1 MRSCAW
7 LSAAVARERGDESSG
22 RKCRSMPRLKDDGV
36 DLVPNV
42 IDLTSLSF
50 QERLAIGLMR
60 LKAQRRLTNKDLA
73 DQLGVSEAYM
83 SQVTRGMRD
92 VKLSTLDK
100 MQREWNVTIEDLFR
114 ISESDLARIAA
125 WRARRRKQNTTDEP
139 T

>member
-1 MRSCAW
+1 MG
-7 LSAAVARERGDESSG
+7 RERVDENSARG
-22 RKCRSMPRLKDDGV
+22 CRSMSRLKNDGADQV
-36 DLVPNV
+36 SNA

-100 MQREWNVTIEDLFR
+100 MQREWNVTIEDLFK

-125 WRARRRKQNTTDEP
+125 WRARRRKKKTTADP

>member
-1 MRSCAW
+1 
-7 LSAAVARERGDESSG
+7 
-22 RKCRSMPRLKDDGV
+22 MPRLTDHGTDQLSNEV
-36 DLVPNV
+36 DLK
-42 IDLTSLSF
+42 SLSF
-50 QERLAIGLMR
+50 QERLANGLMR

-73 DQLGVSEAYM
+73 EQLGVSEAYM

-114 ISESDLARIAA
+114 VSDNDLARIAA
-125 WRARRRKQNTTDEP
+125 WRARRRKKKATDEL

>member
-1 MRSCAW
+1 MTR
-7 LSAAVARERGDESSG
+7 VR
-22 RKCRSMPRLKDDGV
+22 DDGADQLSNMF
-36 DLVPNV
+36 DLK
-42 IDLTSLSF
+42 SLSF

-73 DQLGVSEAYM
+73 EQLGVSEAYM

-114 ISESDLARIAA
+114 VSDSDLARIAA
-125 WRARRRKQNTTDEP
+125 WRARRRKKNATDEP

>member
-1 MRSCAW
+1 MTR
-7 LSAAVARERGDESSG
+7 VR
-22 RKCRSMPRLKDDGV
+22 DDGTDQLSNVV
-36 DLVPNV
+36 DLK
-42 IDLTSLSF
+42 SLSF

-73 DQLGVSEAYM
+73 EQLGVSEAYM

-114 ISESDLARIAA
+114 VSDSDLARIAA
-125 WRARRRKQNTTDEP
+125 WRARRRKKKPTDEL

>member
-1 MRSCAW
+1 MTR
-7 LSAAVARERGDESSG
+7 VR
-22 RKCRSMPRLKDDGV
+22 DDGADQLSNMV
-36 DLVPNV
+36 DLK
-42 IDLTSLSF
+42 SLSF

-73 DQLGVSEAYM
+73 EQLGVSEAYM

-100 MQREWNVTIEDLFR
+100 MQREWDVTIEDLFR
-114 ISESDLARIAA
+114 VSDSDLARIAA
-125 WRARRRKQNTTDEP
+125 WRARRRKKKGTDEP

>member
-1 MRSCAW
+1 MS
-7 LSAAVARERGDESSG
+7 
-22 RKCRSMPRLKDDGV
+22 RLKDDGADQV
-36 DLVPNV
+36 SNA

-50 QERLAIGLMR
+50 RERLAIGLMR

-114 ISESDLARIAA
+114 ISESDLDRIAA
-125 WRARRRKQNTTDEP
+125 WRARRRKKKPTNEP

>member
-1 MRSCAW
+1 MTR
-7 LSAAVARERGDESSG
+7 VR
-22 RKCRSMPRLKDDGV
+22 DDGADQLSNMV
-36 DLVPNV
+36 DLK
-42 IDLTSLSF
+42 SLSF

-73 DQLGVSEAYM
+73 EQLGVSEAYM

-114 ISESDLARIAA
+114 VSDSDLARIAA
-125 WRARRRKQNTTDEP
+125 WRARRRKRKATDEP

>member
-1 MRSCAW
+1 MTR
-7 LSAAVARERGDESSG
+7 VR
-22 RKCRSMPRLKDDGV
+22 DDGADQLSNMV
-36 DLVPNV
+36 DLK
-42 IDLTSLSF
+42 SLSF

-73 DQLGVSEAYM
+73 EQLGVSEAYM

-114 ISESDLARIAA
+114 VSDSDLARIAA
-125 WRARRRKQNTTDEP
+125 WRARRRKKKATDEP

>member
-1 MRSCAW
+1 MRR
-7 LSAAVARERGDESSG
+7 AR
-22 RKCRSMPRLKDDGV
+22 DDGTDQLSNVV
-36 DLVPNV
+36 DLK
-42 IDLTSLSF
+42 SLSF

-73 DQLGVSEAYM
+73 EQLGVSEAYM

-100 MQREWNVTIEDLFR
+100 MQREWNVTIEDLFKVTD
-114 ISESDLARIAA
+114 SDLARIAA
-125 WRARRRKQNTTDEP
+125 WRARRSKKKATDEL

>member
-1 MRSCAW
+1 MRRAHDLVGETRIEVGRGTGISVE
-7 LSAAVARERGDESSG
+7 SRSEKRGDVRGGDVAADHRIEIG
-22 RKCRSMPRLKDDGV
+22 
-36 DLVPNV
+36 
-42 IDLTSLSF
+42 
-50 QERLAIGLMR
+50 ERLAIGLMR

-100 MQREWNVTIEDLFR
+100 MQREWNVTIEDLFK

-125 WRARRRKQNTTDEP
+125 WRARRKKKKTTDEP

>member
-1 MRSCAW
+1 
-7 LSAAVARERGDESSG
+7 
-22 RKCRSMPRLKDDGV
+22 MPRLKDDGT
-36 DLVPNV
+36 DQASHV

-83 SQVTRGMRD
+83 SQVARGMRD

-114 ISESDLARIAA
+114 ISDSDFARIAA
-125 WRARRRKQNTTDEP
+125 WRARRGKKKTTDE
-139 T
+139 TT

>member
-1 MRSCAW
+1 MS
-7 LSAAVARERGDESSG
+7 
-22 RKCRSMPRLKDDGV
+22 PLKDDHTGQV
-36 DLVPNV
+36 SNG

-100 MQREWNVTIEDLFR
+100 MQREWNVTIEELFR
-114 ISESDLARIAA
+114 ISESDLARIAV
-125 WRARRRKQNTTDEP
+125 WRARRKKKKTTDEP

>member
-1 MRSCAW
+1 
-7 LSAAVARERGDESSG
+7 
-22 RKCRSMPRLKDDGV
+22 MPRSKGDDTNQVSNG
-36 DLVPNV
+36 

-60 LKAQRRLTNKDLA
+60 LKAQRRLTNKKLA
-73 DQLGVSEAYM
+73 KQLGVSEAYM

-100 MQREWNVTIEDLFR
+100 MQREWKVTIEDLF
-114 ISESDLARIAA
+114 SVTESDVARFAA
-125 WRARRRKQNTTDEP
+125 WRARRRKKKPTDEP